1 LRSGLFRWRA
11 KESLS
16 EVGCAAEV
24 PSGAKKAAE
33 KVDSSFS
40 EDKESARRGKQAAEK
55 GQIATGYPEK
65 HPPGAE
71 QAAEKLHL

>member
-1 LRSGLFRWRA
+1 LRSGLRRWRA

-24 PSGAKKAAE
+24 PSGA
-33 KVDSSFS
+33 
-40 EDKESARRGKQAAEK
+40 KQAAEK